1 MRKVSTVADAQILEE
16 LYQLIADRKANPK
29 EGSYTN
35 YLFQKGQDKI
45 LKKVGEEAAETII
58 ASKNNA
64 PSEIVYETADLLYH
78 LLVMLAY
85 HGIEPGQI
93 FSELARR
100 RQEPAK

>member
-1 MRKVSTVADAQILEE
+1 MADAQILTE
-16 LYQLIADRKANPK
+16 LYQVIKQRQTNPK

-64 PSEIVYETADLLYH
+64 KDEIVYETADLFYH
-78 LLVMLAY
+78 LMVMLAY
-85 HGIEPGQI
+85 HDIQPEEI
-93 FSELARR
+93 CDELAKRR
-100 RQEPAK
+100 REQAK